1 MLIRCASSRGLDPRK
16 MAWLVASGGG
26 NDHARGVGSSLAF
39 LGYAAYGSECEPTN
53 ERGQCAIV

>member
-1 MLIRCASSRGLDPRK
+1 

-26 NDHARGVGSSLAF
+26 NDHARGVGTSLAS

-53 ERGQCAIV
+53 ERAQYAVV